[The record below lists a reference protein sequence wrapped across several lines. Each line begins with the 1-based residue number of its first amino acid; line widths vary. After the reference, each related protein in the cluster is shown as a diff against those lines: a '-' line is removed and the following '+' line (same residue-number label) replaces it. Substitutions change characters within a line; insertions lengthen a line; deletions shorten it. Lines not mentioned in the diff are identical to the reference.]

1 MHSEP
6 QYKHKH
12 RGTLLVIGSATC
24 VHADLADARA
34 SRPHA
39 AVMAINEAVKVTCP
53 NFITSLHCEK
63 MDQFV
68 ASSIHEYGRTIWS
81 THSGNVTAR
90 GQERGDCTAV
100 DYWWPTM
107 KHCGGTS
114 AWAGAMIGAAMGFE
128 EIVLCG
134 CPMNGGD
141 GYFNAGETTPSTPS
155 DPRFGEKPPHSSL
168 IASTHDHIRKHSGT
182 PEAALV
188 RSMSGFT
195 REILGVPAWQQ

>member
-6 QYKHKH
+6 TYPHKH
-12 RGTLLVIGSATC
+12 HGTLLIIGSAPC
-24 VHADLADARA
+24 VYDDLAAARA
-34 SRPHA
+34 ERPHA
-39 AVMAINEAVKVTCP
+39 IVMAINEAVKVTCP
-53 NFITSLHCEK
+53 NFIASLHCEK
-63 MDQFV
+63 MAAFNALAV
-68 ASSIHEYGRTIWS
+68 KEFGNKIWS

-90 GQERGDCTAV
+90 GDERGNFDAV

-114 AWAGAMIGAAMGFE
+114 AWAGAMIGAALGFK
-128 EIVLCG
+128 EIIMCG

-141 GYFNAGETTPSTPS
+141 GYFNAGSTAPSTPS

-168 IASTHDHIRKHSGT
+168 IAAAHDHIRKHAKT
-182 PEAALV
+182 PEAAMV

-195 REILGVPAWQQ
+195 RDTLGGPSWLL